1 MEFSTRRAM
10 AWITT
15 LTFINAWVLVSESD
29 SFTSFNQMLWEVNIT
44 LAFQFASLGCY
55 FLFIKM
61 FWKEYHGLS
70 SLSRRTPILCPAD
83 TGDSLNR
90 ADTRR
95 LSYDILSRRRKAR

>member
-1 MEFSTRRAM
+1 MEFATRRAM
-10 AWITT
+10 AWIVT
-15 LTFINAWVLVSESD
+15 LTFINGWVLVSESD

-70 SLSRRTPILCPAD
+70 SVSGRSTIVRAIGTRDCFAGAD
-83 TGDSLNR
+83 N
-90 ADTRR
+90 RR